1 MIDTDD
7 TNEPRSYRDLIS
19 DCVHCGFCLP
29 ACPTYVSWGNEMDSP
44 RGRIDLMK
52 GVHDGVIE
60 LDATVTAHFDA
71 CLGCMACVTACP
83 SGVQYDLLIESTRA
97 TVEEVAPRSPLDRA
111 FRTLIFALM
120 PYPARLRMLAYPL
133 VAYAKSGL
141 QGAIRRSGLLRR
153 LPPRLA
159 QLDALL
165 PPLSFADLRRD
176 APAFTPAKD
185 GRARARIGLV
195 AGCVQRAFFP
205 NVNAAT
211 VRVLSAEGC
220 DVSVPA
226 GQGCCGALSLH
237 SGRLDEAKRFAR
249 ALIDRFERAP
259 VDSIVINAAGCG
271 STLKEYGELLAD
283 EPAYAERADA
293 FSAKVRDVNEYLATL
308 EPQAPRGRIER
319 RVAYHDACHLAHAQ
333 RVREEPRALLRSIP
347 GLELLEIPQGEM
359 CCGSAGTYNLFQPES
374 AREIGERKVDNVTSV
389 APDILASANP
399 GCTIQIQSIMRERGA
414 TLAAAHPIELLDI
427 AIRAYDGGATE
438 DSVPSL

>member
-1 MIDTDD
+1 MSIE
-7 TNEPRSYRDLIS
+7 TNEPRAYRDLIS

-52 GVHDGVIE
+52 GVHDGVIA
-60 LDATVTAHFDA
+60 LDSTVVAHFDA

-97 TVEEVAPRSPLDRA
+97 TVEAKTSRAPLDRI
-111 FRTLIFALM
+111 FRTLMFALM
-120 PYPARLRMLAYPL
+120 PYPERLRLLAFPL
-133 VAYAKSGL
+133 IAYAKSGL
-141 QGAIRRSGLLRR
+141 QGVVRRAGILRG
-153 LPPRLA
+153 LPPRVA

-165 PPLSFADLRRD
+165 PPLTFADLRRNV
-176 APAFTPAKD
+176 APFTPAKS
-185 GRARARIGLV
+185 GNARATVGLV

-205 NVNAAT
+205 NVNEAT

-249 ALIDRFERAP
+249 ALIERFETTP
-259 VDSIVINAAGCG
+259 VETIVINAAGCG

-283 EPAYAERADA
+283 EPKYAARARA
-293 FSAKVRDVNEYLATL
+293 FSAKVRDVNEFLVTL
-308 EPQAPRGRIER
+308 EPQAERGRIEQ

-333 RVREEPRALLRSIP
+333 RVREAPRTLLQSIP

-359 CCGSAGTYNLFQPES
+359 CCGSAGTYNLFQPAS
-374 AREIGERKVDNVTSV
+374 AHEIGERKVDNVASV
-389 APDILASANP
+389 APDLLASANP

-414 TLAAAHPIELLDI
+414 SLPAAHPIELLDR
-427 AIRAYDGGATE
+427 AILLSSSSGGGTE
-438 DSVPSL
+438 R

>member
-1 MIDTDD
+1 MSAETGA
-7 TNEPRSYRDLIS
+7 PRTYRDLIS

-29 ACPTYVSWGNEMDSP
+29 ACPTYVSWGDEMDSP

-52 GVHDGVIE
+52 GVHDGEIA
-60 LDATVTAHFDA
+60 LDASVVAHFDA

-97 TVEEVAPRSPLDRA
+97 TVETRTSRAPLDRV
-111 FRTLIFALM
+111 FRALMFALM
-120 PYPARLRMLAYPL
+120 PYPERLRLLAVPL
-133 VAYAKSGL
+133 IAYAKSGL
-141 QGAIRRSGLLRR
+141 QAVVRRAGVLRG
-153 LPPRLA
+153 LPPRVA

-165 PPLSFADLRRD
+165 PPLTFADLRRD
-176 APAFTPAKD
+176 VRPFTAAQ
-185 GRARARIGLV
+185 GVARANVGLV

-249 ALIDRFERAP
+249 ALIERFETVP
-259 VDSIVINAAGCG
+259 VDTIVINAAGCG
-271 STLKEYGELLAD
+271 STLKEYGELLAN
-283 EPAYAERADA
+283 EPAYAQRARA
-293 FSAKVRDVNEYLATL
+293 FAAKVRDVNEYLVTL
-308 EPQAPRGRIER
+308 EPRAPRAPIVK

-333 RVREEPRALLRSIP
+333 RVREAPRALLQSIP
-347 GLELLEIPQGEM
+347 GLELIEIPQGEM
-359 CCGSAGTYNLFQPES
+359 CCGSAGTYNLFQPAS
-374 AREIGERKVDNVTSV
+374 AHEIGERKVDNVTSV

-414 TLAAAHPIELLDI
+414 ALAAAHPIELLDQ
-427 AIRAYDGGATE
+427 AISSFSGGG
-438 DSVPSL
+438 SRSRYPST

>member
-1 MIDTDD
+1 MAAETDA
-7 TNEPRSYRDLIS
+7 PRTYRDLIS

-29 ACPTYVSWGNEMDSP
+29 ACPTYTSWGDEMDSP

-52 GVHDGVIE
+52 GVHDGEIA
-60 LDATVTAHFDA
+60 LDPAVVAHFDA

-97 TVEEVAPRSPLDRA
+97 TIETKTSRAPLDRV
-111 FRTLIFALM
+111 FRALMFALM
-120 PYPARLRMLAYPL
+120 PYPERLRLLAVPL
-133 VAYAKSGL
+133 IAYAKSGL
-141 QGAIRRSGLLRR
+141 QGVVRRAGILRG
-153 LPPRLA
+153 LPPRVA

-165 PPLSFADLRRD
+165 PPLTFADLRRD
-176 APAFTPAKD
+176 VAAFTAAAGTK
-185 GRARARIGLV
+185 RATVGLV

-249 ALIDRFERAP
+249 ALIERFEGTP
-259 VDSIVINAAGCG
+259 VDTIVINAAGCG
-271 STLKEYGELLAD
+271 STLKEYGELLAN
-283 EPAYAERADA
+283 EPAYAARAQA
-293 FSAKVRDVNEYLATL
+293 FSAKVRDVNEYLVTL
-308 EPQAPRGRIER
+308 EPRAPRGPIAK

-333 RVREEPRALLRSIP
+333 RVREAPRSLLASIP
-347 GLELLEIPQGEM
+347 GLELIEIPRGEM
-359 CCGSAGTYNLFQPES
+359 CCGSAGTYNLFQPAS
-374 AREIGERKVDNVTSV
+374 AHEIGERKVDDVTSV

-399 GCTIQIQSIMRERGA
+399 GCTIQIQSILRERGA
-414 TLAAAHPIELLDI
+414 TLAAAHPIELLDQ
-427 AIRAYDGGATE
+427 AISSFSGGG
-438 DSVPSL
+438 SKSQYPSR